1 MKFIYSLYITKNN
14 TFTTGKTS
22 WFFKIFIIFN
32 NIHITLINRIQ
43 RLENKNEKIFFDFT
57 STINAKS
64 LTYSFSVSINSIIL
78 CLKII
83 IIIIIISYLYNN
95 KHQLFYL
102 RFSPY
107 LVRSSTGS
115 SVVVNDNNVVWS
127 LLSFKDNSSVCSLW
141 LSFGITV
148 IVDDDDV
155 ILVVEISSTDG
166 VVIDKAAGI
175 WKSLAENPETILIGA

>member
-1 MKFIYSLYITKNN
+1 MLYY
-14 TFTTGKTS
+14 
-22 WFFKIFIIFN
+22 
-32 NIHITLINRIQ
+32 
-43 RLENKNEKIFFDFT
+43 T

-78 CLKII
+78 CLR
-83 IIIIIISYLYNN
+83 IIIIIISSLYFN
-95 KHQLFYL
+95 KHHLFYL

-107 LVRSSTGS
+107 FVRSSTSS
-115 SVVVNDNNVVWS
+115 SVVVNDENVVWS
-127 LLSFKDNSSVCSLW
+127 ILLSFKDKSSVCSFW

-148 IVDDDDV
+148 IVVVDDDDV
-155 ILVVEISSTDG
+155 ILFVVEVSSTDG